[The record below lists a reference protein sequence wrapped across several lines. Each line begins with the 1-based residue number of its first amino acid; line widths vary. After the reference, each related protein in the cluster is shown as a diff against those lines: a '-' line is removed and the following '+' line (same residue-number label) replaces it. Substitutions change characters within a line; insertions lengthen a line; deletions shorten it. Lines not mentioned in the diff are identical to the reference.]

1 MAALAAKTLI
11 NVKSSRGWGLVAS
24 KARGGQTRGMTWTR
38 LDEQMAA
45 WSARLVSEVKI
56 SENDSLKLG
65 TKIASDVRFLPRD
78 AKAEIAGASPVPV
91 RDRLQEL
98 KAFQGWMDTI
108 AKTGNISPVVV
119 RAQVI
124 TQNYICFVYLP
135 ESCFR
140 ILAKSLPSG
149 SVTKQCAKFLS
160 NDRIRAFRNAI
171 AHANWAYRSDFSGI
185 TYWARKGTDQ
195 AAPLSKFEV
204 LQQELAF
211 WQALS
216 RCVAYAAFSNLD

>member
-1 MAALAAKTLI
+1 
-11 NVKSSRGWGLVAS
+11 
-24 KARGGQTRGMTWTR
+24 
-38 LDEQMAA
+38 MAA

-135 ESCFR
+135 ELCFR